1 MFSYFRSLII
11 FIKSG
16 GALQWCGLS
25 FSESKFLVQYFMALF
40 VLQFQST
47 PLHGASGAGH
57 LPVVQALLDRGAN
70 VRAQDQVSVSSWSCT
85 VCSVNWR

>member
-1 MFSYFRSLII
+1 MFFWSLII

-16 GALQWCGLS
+16 GALQWCGVS

-47 PLHGASGAGH
+47 PLHYASGAGD
-57 LPVVQALLDRGAN
+57 LLKVQALLDRGAD

-85 VCSVNWR
+85 VCSLI